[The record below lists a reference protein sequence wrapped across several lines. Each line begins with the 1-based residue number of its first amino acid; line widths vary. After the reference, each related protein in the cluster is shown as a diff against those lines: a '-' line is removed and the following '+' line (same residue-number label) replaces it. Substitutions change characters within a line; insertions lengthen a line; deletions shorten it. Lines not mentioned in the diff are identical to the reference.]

1 MISSVMNIL
10 CTYII
15 FGLLKASFVAGTVI
29 LTQVNF
35 CLNKTMETLIA
46 ILFKI
51 TLLKIKKKVLA
62 LNNYTHKKEKYQD
75 LVILLMLRC
84 FT

>member
-1 MISSVMNIL
+1 
-10 CTYII
+10 
-15 FGLLKASFVAGTVI
+15 
-29 LTQVNF
+29 
-35 CLNKTMETLIA
+35 METLIA